1 MDAWR
6 GRDIEDAQL
15 VHLATETHVELAEA
29 MRHTI
34 AELHVKHDRVYR
46 DLMLSRTQA
55 KVYESIMRDERI
67 DYQSRLEYYLE
78 DVG

>member
-1 MDAWR
+1 
-6 GRDIEDAQL
+6 
-15 VHLATETHVELAEA
+15 
-29 MRHTI
+29 
-34 AELHVKHDRVYR
+34 
-46 DLMLSRTQA
+46 MLSRTQA